1 MKRATIVNKIIIEP
15 TKGWACLKLQ
25 ELWQYRELFYF
36 LALRDIKVRYKQTFL
51 GVSWA
56 LVNPLMQM
64 FVWAFVF
71 GVIAKFPSAGVP
83 YVLITLSGTIAWN
96 YFSEIVNGA
105 GNAMLTNTNLIS
117 KIYFPRL
124 IIPLSVVLRALLDFV
139 IASVLLILMI
149 FYFRVQLSL
158 SIIFLPVFIILIT
171 LISSGVGLWA
181 AAISVKFRDVGKI
194 LPYFI
199 QTIFFLTPVAYLK
212 AAIPQKYLWLYYL
225 NPVAGAIDGL
235 RWVFLGIP
243 FSWNWLF
250 LQVLISVIIFVSGL
264 FYFKRLERTFADII

>member
-1 MKRATIVNKIIIEP
+1 MRKTDALKKIVIEP
-15 TKGWACLKLQ
+15 TKGWACLKLY

-56 LVNPLMQM
+56 LINPLMQM

-71 GVIAKFPSAGVP
+71 GVIAKFPSSGVP
-83 YVLITLSGTIAWN
+83 YVLITLSGTIAWS

-124 IIPLSVVLRALLDFV
+124 IVPLSVVLRALLDFV
-139 IASVLLILMI
+139 IAAILLILMM
-149 FYFRVQLSL
+149 FYLRVPLSL
-158 SIIFLPVFIILIT
+158 PIIFLPIFIVLIT
-171 LISSGVGLWA
+171 LVSSGVGLWA
-181 AAISVKFRDVGKI
+181 AAISVRFRDVGKI

-199 QTIFFLTPVAYLK
+199 QILFFLTPVAYLK
-212 AAIPQKYLWLYYL
+212 SAIPQKYLWLYYL
-225 NPVAGAIDGL
+225 NPVTGAIDGL
-235 RWVFLGIP
+235 RWAFLGIT
-243 FSWNWLF
+243 FSWNWLV
-250 LQVLISVIIFVSGL
+250 LQALISVIIFVSGL